1 MEQNETSQDCPENIQ
16 FSQALKNKTL
26 GRRRLYE
33 QLVTVIAS
41 ARNNRDQFGHF
52 ISTALEQ
59 VSLLSPQSSALI
71 QALLELPW
79 GEKCDETSERF
90 IELIAQLITHQIHS
104 IRMCIVMV
112 IKMFAYFEADPY
124 PSLKNIR
131 ENAYAALD
139 TIFTLVP
146 TSSCLFIEVLES
158 EYPYKAKPA
167 SIHESL
173 VRNILHVANTY
184 PPLEQQ
190 IIQIITNSLVKMD
203 AEIPRKEL
211 EEISQDLDSLH
222 NCLDLDPV
230 LHKTH
235 QYAIKVD
242 QLTSLIINNIRGCVF
257 RQRQVGPVKLAKSRV
272 RRIFPTYLSAFTH
285 AILPT
290 HGASHIQS
298 IILFLSS
305 LDLELSIS
313 LIDSLWTQI
322 TCLESPPV
330 VRESACCYMASYIA
344 RGKFLTS
351 QIIMDTMCTIST
363 WLQRYIER
371 TAILSS
377 CPDVMAHGTF
387 YSLAQALLYI
397 FVFRHRLLFDLPD
410 GLEFVSSL
418 TLQNIIFSKL
428 NPLKVCLSTITE
440 MFAGICKHYQI
451 LFCYTLIEQNK
462 RLYLP
467 QTLSALAEANDNY
480 LLSFFPF
487 DPFLLP
493 SISACVNP
501 LLFSWTEV
509 EPDYTRAEA
518 LAARAEESVMELGLD
533 TMDDI

>member
-1 MEQNETSQDCPENIQ
+1 MELNEISQDCPEDIQ
-16 FSQALKNKTL
+16 FSQALTNKSL
-26 GRRRLYE
+26 GRRKLYE
-33 QLVTVIAS
+33 QLVAVIS
-41 ARNNRDQFGHF
+41 SSRTNRDQFSSF

-59 VSLLSPQSSALI
+59 VSQLTPQSTALI
-71 QALLELPW
+71 QALLDLPW
-79 GEKCDETSERF
+79 GEKCDETSEKF

-104 IRMCIVMV
+104 IRLFIVMV
-112 IKMFAYFEADPY
+112 IKMFAYFESDPT
-124 PSLKNIR
+124 PILKNIR
-131 ENAYAALD
+131 ENSYTALD

-146 TSSCLFIEVLES
+146 TSPCLFVEVLES
-158 EYPYKAKPA
+158 EYPYKAKSA

-173 VRNILHVANTY
+173 VRSLLHVANTY
-184 PPLEQQ
+184 PPLEQE
-190 IIQIITNSLVKMD
+190 IVQIITNSLVKMD

-222 NCLDLDPV
+222 DCLDLDPV
-230 LHKTH
+230 LHRTH

-242 QLTSLIINNIRGCVF
+242 QLTSLIINNIKGCVF
-257 RQRQVGPVKLAKSRV
+257 RQRVGTVKLTKSRV

-298 IILFLSS
+298 IILYLSS

-313 LIDSLWTQI
+313 LIDSLWTHI
-322 TCLESPPV
+322 TSLDSAPV

-344 RGKFLTS
+344 RAKFLTS
-351 QIIMDTMCTIST
+351 QVIMDTIRTISA
-363 WLQRYIER
+363 WLHKYIER
-371 TAILSS
+371 TAVLSS

-397 FVFRHRLLFDLPD
+397 FVFRHKLLFELPE
-410 GLEFVSSL
+410 GIEFVNSL

-428 NPLKVCLSTITE
+428 NPLKVCLSTITD
-440 MFAGICKHYQI
+440 MFAGICKHYQL

-493 SISACVNP
+493 SISALVNP
-501 LLFSWTEV
+501 LLFPWTEV
-509 EPDYTRAEA
+509 EPDYIRAEA
-518 LAARAEESVMELGLD
+518 LTARAEESVMELGLD
-533 TMDDI
+533 TMDHV